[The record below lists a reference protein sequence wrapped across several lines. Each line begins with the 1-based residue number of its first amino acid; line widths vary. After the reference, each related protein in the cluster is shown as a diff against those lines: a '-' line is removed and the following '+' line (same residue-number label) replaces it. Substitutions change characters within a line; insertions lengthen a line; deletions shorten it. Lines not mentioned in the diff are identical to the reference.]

1 MGDSEKKIIEKIYD
15 YVFRAKTKEEE
26 WKAWESLKKRD
37 RDISIIPREIKD
49 AGERKYYTW
58 LVDEIRNSIGG
69 CPRDIL
75 EVGGTC
81 ATAFY
86 FRKISPAIQC
96 TLIDNNNTAIEY
108 ARWIFGTEPIKII
121 KGDAKNLPVEDDKY
135 DLVCSSG
142 LIEHFGDNEIKQI
155 LPEMR
160 RVTNPNG
167 YIFIAAPNFFSP
179 DLMRI
184 WLKFGKGSERYIAIK
199 DMISLYIKEL
209 FPNDKLISH
218 KHFGFV
224 LGSSILPTYIE
235 KKLGRLGLGFLN
247 YIIAQKIC

>member
-1 MGDSEKKIIEKIYD
+1 MVIAKKKIIEKIYD

-26 WKAWESLKKRD
+26 WRAWESLKKRD
-37 RDISIIPREIKD
+37 RDINIVPREIKD
-49 AGERKYYTW
+49 TGERKYYAW
-58 LVDEIRNSIGG
+58 LVNEIQASIDG
-69 CPRDIL
+69 CPHNIL

-96 TLIDNNNTAIEY
+96 TLIDNNDTVLEY

-121 KGDAKNLPVEDDKY
+121 KGDAKDLPVEDNKY

-142 LIEHFGDNEIKQI
+142 LIEHFDDGEIKKI
-155 LPEMR
+155 LSEMR
-160 RVTNPNG
+160 RVIRPNG
-167 YIFIAAPNFFSP
+167 YVFIAVPNFFSP

-184 WLKFGKGSERYIAIK
+184 WFKFGKGSERHITIK
-199 DMISLYIKEL
+199 DMINLYIKEL

-218 KHFGFV
+218 KHFDFV
-224 LGSSILPTYIE
+224 LGSNILPVYIE
-235 KKLGRLGLGFLN
+235 KGLGRLGLGFLN
-247 YIIAQKIC
+247 YIIVQKIC